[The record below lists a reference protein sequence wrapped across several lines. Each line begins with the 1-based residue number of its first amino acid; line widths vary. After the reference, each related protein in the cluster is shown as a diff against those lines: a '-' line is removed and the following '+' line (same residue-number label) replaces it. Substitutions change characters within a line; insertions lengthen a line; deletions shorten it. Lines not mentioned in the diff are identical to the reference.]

1 LIIVN
6 MEKTK
11 QIIKLFKGVLV
22 DKIENS
28 VHDEYGEI
36 CLQTI
41 PLGFILDPVIIS
53 SHNRREINKIIGI
66 VQDELS
72 LSGLEMNNS
81 FHKSW
86 NKIKEATIEQLV
98 AEQILHYMSTYGFEK
113 LGIYSEDTVYIPNE
127 KLDIPELKDGIKL
140 DIIRGYSKEELKEK
154 LLKLVNSGI
163 ALKEDTIKDIVD
175 VTEKIT
181 FEDDEIHKIRNKE
194 VKAAL
199 YAEYGLFPEN
209 PVEFLRYMVYL
220 ETGKTL
226 LIKNKELIDEIGNI
240 KEDRDNMFQDYSDK
254 YGLKKL
260 AQIFLR
266 YKPIFL
272 AFKKYD
278 GYKPYINK
286 IRKLAVKY
294 HKPMEED
301 YLNSITC
308 KIKNGFILNENIL
321 KAELSKVNIFRKI
334 RLAYAL
340 NFRLGDVDSIIYRI
354 RNGSGYAT
362 EFSFDNKNEALRI
375 LDVVMESVVEDISKN
390 VKGKKIYIPENI
402 EYTLPS
408 TEKQF
413 TGNFPSGTSI
423 SVPKDMIFG
432 VHWNN
437 VNKHRIDL
445 DLSLLS
451 IDGKIGW
458 DSMYRSEDRDIL
470 FSGDM
475 TSAGGK
481 NGASELFYVKNQVES
496 VNIMLVNYYNY
507 NKDIEVPFK
516 IMVGESE
523 MKNIKSNYMINPN
536 DVVSVVKTSIKERQ
550 KVLGII
556 VTTKDDSR
564 FYFTE
569 INMGKSI
576 TSSDSEFIE
585 NSKKFLYNF
594 YTKSINLNNVLVYAG
609 ASIVGK
615 EDCDIDLSPE
625 AVDKNTFLEILSAKE
640 EI

>member
-1 LIIVN
+1 
-6 MEKTK
+6 
-11 QIIKLFKGVLV
+11 
-22 DKIENS
+22 
-28 VHDEYGEI
+28 
-36 CLQTI
+36 
-41 PLGFILDPVIIS
+41 
-53 SHNRREINKIIGI
+53 
-66 VQDELS
+66 
-72 LSGLEMNNS
+72 
-81 FHKSW
+81 
-86 NKIKEATIEQLV
+86 
-98 AEQILHYMSTYGFEK
+98 
-113 LGIYSEDTVYIPNE
+113 
-127 KLDIPELKDGIKL
+127 
-140 DIIRGYSKEELKEK
+140 
-154 LLKLVNSGI
+154 
-163 ALKEDTIKDIVD
+163 
-175 VTEKIT
+175 
-181 FEDDEIHKIRNKE
+181 
-194 VKAAL
+194 
-199 YAEYGLFPEN
+199 
-209 PVEFLRYMVYL
+209 
-220 ETGKTL
+220 
-226 LIKNKELIDEIGNI
+226 
-240 KEDRDNMFQDYSDK
+240 
-254 YGLKKL
+254 
-260 AQIFLR
+260 
-266 YKPIFL
+266 
-272 AFKKYD
+272 
-278 GYKPYINK
+278 
-286 IRKLAVKY
+286 LAVKY